1 MKRVSSC
8 LLLSFLILFISSQ
21 LSYAEP
27 KAPVNKM
34 EDRFQEECPSPMMPP
49 PMAPC

>member
-8 LLLSFLILFISSQ
+8 LILSFLILFIASQ

-27 KAPVNKM
+27 NGPINKM
-34 EDRFQEECPSPMMPP
+34 EKSFMMSVLLQ
-49 PMAPC
+49 